1 MAEMWK
7 ERRMRMSKITLLQT
21 WEPKSLDTVVGQST
35 IVKIL
40 KGYIR
45 NNNIPHLLFTG
56 GPGIGKT
63 TVANCIARDLFGK
76 HWNKNI
82 VMMNASDER
91 GIDIVRG
98 KIKEATRYAP
108 IGGYPFKIIFLD
120 EMEEMTE
127 PAQRALRE
135 TMIRNQAVTRFIFSV
150 NNINKVIPP
159 LQDRCQIFR
168 FRSISHDEIKIHIMK
183 IAKAEKID
191 ISPQHS
197 MLVSVLAKGSMRR
210 ALNAIQSLSVLD
222 EISEPIIRELMDTT
236 VDVEHSRKLLKRVL
250 TTDVEKYEEYLFQ
263 LVYANAFDPSEILQ
277 GIMDELIALNN
288 PATLPA
294 VLILADADWKIS
306 QGSTQMIQLRCAMF
320 RMNQIKN
327 KDRIMEVLK

>member
-1 MAEMWK
+1 MEN
-7 ERRMRMSKITLLQT
+7 ITLLQKY
-21 WEPKSLDTVVGQST
+21 EPKSLNEVVGQST
-35 IVKIL
+35 IVEIL
-40 KGYIR
+40 QGYVQSS
-45 NNNIPHLLFTG
+45 NIPHLLFTG
-56 GPGIGKT
+56 APGIGKT
-63 TVANCIARDLFGK
+63 TVANCIARDLFGE

-108 IGGYPFKIIFLD
+108 MGGYPFKIIFLD

-135 TMIRNQAVTRFIFSV
+135 TMIRNQSVTRFIFSV

-159 LQDRCQIFR
+159 LQDRCQVFR

-183 IAKAEKID
+183 IAKDEDID
-191 ISPQHS
+191 ISPQHL

-210 ALNAIQSLSVLD
+210 ALNALQSLAVLD
-222 EISEPIIRELMDTT
+222 NITEPIIREIMDTV
-236 VDVEHSRKLLKRVL
+236 VDSSHSKKLLKRVL
-250 TTDVEKYEEYLFQ
+250 TTDVDKYEEYLFQ

-277 GIMDELIALNN
+277 GVMDELIALNN
-288 PATLPA
+288 PAALPA
-294 VLILADADWKIS
+294 ITTIAEHDWRIS
-306 QGSTQMIQLRCAMF
+306 QGASGMIQLRCALF
-320 RMNQIKN
+320 RVNQLKN
-327 KDRIMEVLK
+327 RDKILKEMK

>member
-1 MAEMWK
+1 
-7 ERRMRMSKITLLQT
+7 MSEITLLQKY
-21 WEPKSLDTVVGQST
+21 EPKSLSGVVGQST
-35 IVKIL
+35 IVDIL
-40 KGYIR
+40 RGYV
-45 NNNIPHLLFTG
+45 NSNNIPHLLFTG
-56 GPGIGKT
+56 APGIGKT
-63 TVANCIARDLFGK
+63 TIANCIARDLFGD

-168 FRSISHDEIKIHIMK
+168 FKAISNDEIKYHIMNV
-183 IAKAEKID
+183 AKYEGIN
-191 ISPQHS
+191 ISAQHL
-197 MLVSVLAKGSMRR
+197 MLVAVLARGSMRR
-210 ALNAIQSLSVLD
+210 ALNGLQSLSVV
-222 EISEPIIRELMDTT
+222 ENVTEQIIRELMDTT
-236 VDVEHSRKLLKRVL
+236 VDIEHSRKLLNRVL
-250 TTDVEKYEEYLFQ
+250 TTDVEKYEEYLFK
-263 LVYANAFDPSEILQ
+263 LVYNNGFEPSEILQ
-277 GIMDELIALNN
+277 GVMDELMALNT
-288 PATLPA
+288 PSALSA
-294 VLILADADWKIS
+294 VVIIAEHDWRIS
-306 QGSTQMIQLRCAMF
+306 QGSSAMLQTRCALF
-320 RMNQIKN
+320 KVNQ
-327 KDRIMEVLK
+327 LKSREKIIAVMK